1 MRTNG
6 AQRAAAAVTGLTVG
20 RYGLGSICAQRLG
33 RRTNPTHT
41 ARQPLRCDQCP
52 SRRSHVQ
59 AANVAPAHAR
69 QRLRSVRR
77 CARRRGSRCDASP
90 GAAQRQDLGRCAAAR
105 CCSDPDRARAWP
117 GKSARPG
124 PIASPHSE
132 TARRAPCGGRR
143 AVASHRYRS
152 PAIATDRQR
161 WQPGRRPGIRPYPR
175 NNSDVSA
182 RPGRGISTFSNHL
195 KTSDSL
201 LCDGCIL
208 I

>member
-41 ARQPLRCDQCP
+41 ARQPLRCDRCP

-77 CARRRGSRCDASP
+77 FARRRGSGCDTSP
-90 GAAQRQDLGRCAAAR
+90 GAAQRQGLDPCAAAR
-105 CCSDPDRARAWP
+105 CCSAPDRARARP
-117 GKSARPG
+117 VTSARPG

-132 TARRAPCGGRR
+132 AARRAPCGGRR
-143 AVASHRYRS
+143 AVA
-152 PAIATDRQR
+152 TDRMR
-161 WQPGRRPGIRPYPR
+161 SHTMAANG
-175 NNSDVSA
+175 
-182 RPGRGISTFSNHL
+182 
-195 KTSDSL
+195 SL
-201 LCDGCIL
+201 VGDLATVIPS
-208 I
+208 